1 MNELPKDSGL
11 NSRVSQMR
19 YFSDE
24 VTKKD
29 AEFKSP
35 SSNQSMRKI
44 IGVTAGV
51 VSNDIQLTLLI
62 DNKLETFSI
71 ARHILAT
78 LIANGAIALA
88 QAPK

>member
-1 MNELPKDSGL
+1 
-11 NSRVSQMR
+11 
-19 YFSDE
+19 
-24 VTKKD
+24 
-29 AEFKSP
+29 
-35 SSNQSMRKI
+35 MRKI